1 MPMLRFLD
9 EQEEYNRNKLGVTA
23 QKVYPK
29 QRFSAQV
36 TQAEVDRLC
45 HELLIWART
54 TSAFRYTTLLI
65 DFDITPGTWD
75 RWLNQYPEL
84 DEAYEQVKILFAEKR
99 ERGAADGT
107 MNPALVMATHPTYCK
122 IFKSWRREQN
132 EAKAAAKG
140 KGDAV
145 INIVGLEK
153 MPETDLVPQ
162 KALGGTVGDDD

>member
-1 MPMLRFLD
+1 MLRFLD

-45 HELLIWART
+45 HELMIWART
-54 TSAFRYTTLLI
+54 TSAIRYTSLLF
-65 DFDITPGTWD
+65 DFDIAPRTFD
-75 RWLNQYPEL
+75 RWCEQYPEL
-84 DEAYEQVKILFAEKR
+84 GDAYEQVKLFFAEKR
-99 ERGAADGT
+99 ERGASDGT
-107 MNPALVMATHPTYCK
+107 INASIVMATHPVYCRDLRA
-122 IFKSWRREQN
+122 WRREQN

-140 KGDAV
+140 KGEAV

-162 KALGGTVGDDD
+162 KAFGGTSGDDD